1 MAGGAG
7 SPIRVVLADDQALI
21 RTGFAALVDSTPEL
35 VVVGQAEDGAQAVA
49 LARDL
54 RPDVLVMDIR
64 MPHLDGLAATREIS
78 ADPALGAVHVLV
90 LTTFETDAHVAEAV
104 RAGAAGFL
112 GKDVEP
118 ADLLDAIRTVASGDA
133 LLSPSATR
141 ALIRRYLAAPDTETW
156 VPRGV
161 REAELTPRELE
172 VVALVALGLDN
183 AEIAERLVV
192 SPLTAKTHVT
202 RAMGKLGARDRAQVV
217 VWAYRSGLVLP
228 TDG

>member
-1 MAGGAG
+1 M
-7 SPIRVVLADDQALI
+7 SDPSTPVRVLLADDQALI
-21 RTGFAALVDSTPEL
+21 RTGFAALVASAPDLE
-35 VVVGQAEDGAQAVA
+35 VVAQAEDGVQA
-49 LARDL
+49 LALVREH
-54 RPDVLVMDIR
+54 RPDVVVMDVR
-64 MPHLDGLAATREIS
+64 MPRLDGLGATREIS
-78 ADPALGAVHVLV
+78 ADPDLAGVHVLV

-118 ADLLDAIRTVASGDA
+118 ADFLDAIRTVAAGEA

-141 ALIRRYLAAPDTETW
+141 SLIRRYLAAPDTEAY

-161 REAELTPRELE
+161 RESELTPRELE
-172 VVALVALGLDN
+172 VVSLVALGLDN
-183 AEIAERLVV
+183 TEIAERLVV

-217 VWAYRSGLVLP
+217 VWAYRSGLVPP
-228 TDG
+228 TEG

>member
-1 MAGGAG
+1 M
-7 SPIRVVLADDQALI
+7 SDPSTPVRVLLADDQALI
-21 RTGFAALVDSTPEL
+21 RTGFAALVASAPDLE
-35 VVVGQAEDGAQAVA
+35 VVAQAEDGVQA
-49 LARDL
+49 LALVREH
-54 RPDVLVMDIR
+54 RPDVVVMDVR
-64 MPHLDGLAATREIS
+64 MPRLDGLGATREIS
-78 ADPALGAVHVLV
+78 ADPDLSAVHVLV

-118 ADLLDAIRTVASGDA
+118 ADFLDAIRTVAAGEA

-141 ALIRRYLAAPDTETW
+141 SLIRRYLAAPDTEAY

-161 REAELTPRELE
+161 RESELTPRELE
-172 VVALVALGLDN
+172 VVSLVALGLDN

-217 VWAYRSGLVLP
+217 VWAYRSGLVPP
-228 TDG
+228 TEG

>member
-1 MAGGAG
+1 M
-7 SPIRVVLADDQALI
+7 SDPSTPVRVLLADDQALI
-21 RTGFAALVDSTPEL
+21 RTGFAALVASAPDLE
-35 VVVGQAEDGAQAVA
+35 VVAQAEDGVQA
-49 LARDL
+49 LALVREH
-54 RPDVLVMDIR
+54 RPDVVVMDVR
-64 MPHLDGLAATREIS
+64 MPRLDGLGATREIS
-78 ADPALGAVHVLV
+78 ADPELAGVHVLV

-118 ADLLDAIRTVASGDA
+118 ADFLDAIRTVAAGEA

-141 ALIRRYLAAPDTETW
+141 SLIRRYLAAPDTEAY

-161 REAELTPRELE
+161 RESELTPRELE
-172 VVALVALGLDN
+172 VVSLVALGLDN

-217 VWAYRSGLVLP
+217 VWAYRSGLVPP
-228 TDG
+228 TEG

>member
-1 MAGGAG
+1 M
-7 SPIRVVLADDQALI
+7 SEPSTPVRVLLADDQALI
-21 RTGFAALVDSTPEL
+21 RTGFAALVASAPDLE
-35 VVVGQAEDGAQAVA
+35 VVAQAEDGVQA
-49 LARDL
+49 LALVREH
-54 RPDVLVMDIR
+54 RPDVVVMDVR
-64 MPHLDGLAATREIS
+64 MPRLDGLGATREIS
-78 ADPALGAVHVLV
+78 ADPDLAGVHVLV

-118 ADLLDAIRTVASGDA
+118 ADFLDAIRTVAAGEA

-141 ALIRRYLAAPDTETW
+141 SLIRRYLAAPDTEAY

-161 REAELTPRELE
+161 RESELTPRELE
-172 VVALVALGLDN
+172 VVSLVALGLDN

-217 VWAYRSGLVLP
+217 VWAYRSGLVPP
-228 TDG
+228 TEG

>member
-1 MAGGAG
+1 M
-7 SPIRVVLADDQALI
+7 SDPSTPVRVLLADDQALI
-21 RTGFAALVDSTPEL
+21 RTGFAALVASAPDLE
-35 VVVGQAEDGAQAVA
+35 VVAQAEDGVQA
-49 LARDL
+49 LALVREH
-54 RPDVLVMDIR
+54 RPDVVVMDVR
-64 MPHLDGLAATREIS
+64 MPRLDGLGATREIS
-78 ADPALGAVHVLV
+78 ADADLAGVHVLV

-118 ADLLDAIRTVASGDA
+118 ADFLDAIRTVAAGEA

-141 ALIRRYLAAPDTETW
+141 SLIRRYLAAPDTEAY

-161 REAELTPRELE
+161 RESELTPRELE
-172 VVALVALGLDN
+172 VVSLVALGLDN

-217 VWAYRSGLVLP
+217 VWAYRSGLVPP
-228 TDG
+228 TEG

>member
-1 MAGGAG
+1 M
-7 SPIRVVLADDQALI
+7 SDPSTPVRVLLADDQALI
-21 RTGFAALVDSTPEL
+21 RTGFAALVASAPGLE
-35 VVVGQAEDGAQAVA
+35 VVAQAEDGVQA
-49 LARDL
+49 LALVREH
-54 RPDVLVMDIR
+54 RPDVVVMDVR
-64 MPHLDGLAATREIS
+64 MPRLDGLGATREIS
-78 ADPALGAVHVLV
+78 ADPDLAGVHVLV

-118 ADLLDAIRTVASGDA
+118 ADFLDAIRTVAAGEA

-141 ALIRRYLAAPDTETW
+141 SLIRRYLAAPDTEAY

-161 REAELTPRELE
+161 RESELTPRELE
-172 VVALVALGLDN
+172 VVSLVALGLDN

-217 VWAYRSGLVLP
+217 VWAYRSGLVPP
-228 TDG
+228 TEG

>member
-1 MAGGAG
+1 M
-7 SPIRVVLADDQALI
+7 SDPSTPVRVLLADDQALI
-21 RTGFAALVDSTPEL
+21 RTGFAALVASAPDLE
-35 VVVGQAEDGAQAVA
+35 VVAQAEDGVQA
-49 LARDL
+49 LALVREH
-54 RPDVLVMDIR
+54 RPDVVVMDVR
-64 MPHLDGLAATREIS
+64 MPRLDGLGATREIS
-78 ADPALGAVHVLV
+78 ADPDLAGVHVLV

-118 ADLLDAIRTVASGDA
+118 ADFLDAIRTVAAGEA

-141 ALIRRYLAAPDTETW
+141 SLIRRYLAAPDTEAY

-161 REAELTPRELE
+161 RESELTPRELE
-172 VVALVALGLDN
+172 VVSLVALGLDN

-217 VWAYRSGLVLP
+217 VWAYRSGLVPP
-228 TDG
+228 TEG